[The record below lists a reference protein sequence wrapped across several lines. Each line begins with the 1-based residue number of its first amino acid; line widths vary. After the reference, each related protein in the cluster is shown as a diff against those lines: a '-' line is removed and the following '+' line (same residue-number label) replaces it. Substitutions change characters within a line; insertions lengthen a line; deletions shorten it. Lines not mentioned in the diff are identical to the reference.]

1 MQDASPIP
9 PSVIR
14 FGVFE
19 ADVRAGELRK
29 SGARIR
35 MQEQPFQILL
45 MLLER
50 PTEVVTRD
58 EIRRKLWSGDVFVD
72 FEHGVNSAVAR
83 LRDALGDSAD
93 SPRYIET
100 LPRRGYRFI
109 APVDVSST
117 IADSPAKPANGNQ
130 NGSANGKSQRITS
143 EVVEAAV
150 PLLRAD
156 ETPESQ
162 AIAVPAATSASRWP
176 YSPASFVLAAAL
188 AAAIVAA
195 TVGAYLYLRSA
206 RKLQETD
213 SIVLADFANSTSD
226 PVFDSTLRQALAV
239 KLGESP
245 FLSIVAEARMRD
257 TLRFMGR
264 SPDERVNSSIARE
277 ICQRLGSKAMLSGQI
292 SQLADHY
299 YIQLEAFNCAT
310 GDSIARAGAEA
321 PSKAETLR
329 ALDSATAEIRGK
341 LGESLGSI
349 QKYDAPIEQATT
361 TSLEALKAY
370 SLAQAQR
377 NRGDEQA
384 AIPFLQR
391 AIELDPD
398 FAMAYAVLGQVY
410 ANTGEA
416 ELAVE
421 NTRKAFARRQK
432 VGDQE
437 EFYIS
442 THYYENVTREVDKS
456 VQTYEL
462 WQQTYPRDIVPRI
475 NLTEFYKRRGEPEK
489 ALDEILEAQRLDP
502 NRAMVY
508 ASVVD
513 SYICLDRLQDAKTS
527 YAQSVA
533 RGFNGPDLQE
543 KRYLIA
549 FLENDAITMQHLTSA
564 STGQR
569 SEAILLALNAGA
581 ANYTGQP
588 RAAEEF
594 MRRAVAAADRDNQ
607 KESAITW
614 QAIEALAKAEYGQN
628 EQARKMALASL
639 TAAKDHDAQIVAALA
654 LARAGD
660 ASRAEA
666 LAASIAQQYPT
677 DTLVNSV
684 WIPVI
689 RAQIELNRGNAA
701 AALRSLEPAAPY
713 DLGETEPLPP
723 LFAAFLRGEA
733 YLQQRDGKSA
743 AAEFEKIIA
752 HPGIVDGYLH
762 GALAR
767 LDLARARAISGDIQ
781 GSRATY
787 QDFLLLWKNADPNTE
802 ILRQA
807 KAEYA
812 KLH

>member
-1 MQDASPIP
+1 MPDASPIP

-50 PTEVVTRD
+50 PTQVVTRD

-83 LRDALGDSAD
+83 LRDVLGDSAD

-117 IADSPAKPANGNQ
+117 SLETPAKPGNG
-130 NGSANGKSQRITS
+130 NGSANGKSQILTAD
-143 EVVEAAV
+143 VVQAALS
-150 PLLRAD
+150 PLPVGD
-156 ETPESQ
+156 PQ
-162 AIAVPAATSASRWP
+162 NHATV
-176 YSPASFVLAAAL
+176 VLAFATVRRWHRLVSFLGVMAIAAL
-188 AAAIVAA
+188 A
-195 TVGAYLYLRSA
+195 VGAYLHLRPG
-206 RKLQETD
+206 KLRESD
-213 SIVLADFANSTSD
+213 SIVLADFANSTAD

-245 FLSIVAEARMRD
+245 FLSIVADTRMRD

-264 SPDERVNSSIARE
+264 SPDERVNSPIARE
-277 ICQRLGSKAMLSGQI
+277 ICQRLGGKAMLSGQI
-292 SQLADHY
+292 SQLGDHY
-299 YIQLEAFNCAT
+299 YIQVEAVNCAT

-321 PSKAETLR
+321 ASKTDTLK
-329 ALDSATAEIRGK
+329 ALDVAAAEIRRK

-370 SLAQAQR
+370 SLGQAQR
-377 NRGDEQA
+377 NRGDERA

-398 FAMAYAVLGQVY
+398 FAMAYAVLGQAY
-410 ANTGEA
+410 ANSEET

-421 NTRKAFARRQK
+421 STRKAFARRQK

-437 EFYIS
+437 NFYIS
-442 THYYENVTREVDKS
+442 THYYENVTREMDKS
-456 VQTYEL
+456 IETYEL
-462 WQQTYPRDIVPRI
+462 WQQMYPRDIVPRI
-475 NLTEFYKRRGEPEK
+475 NLAEAYKRRGEQEK
-489 ALDEILEAQRLDP
+489 ALGEILEAQRIDP
-502 NRAMVY
+502 SHAMVY
-508 ASVVD
+508 ASLVD
-513 SYICLDRLQDAKTS
+513 NYISLDRLQDAKTA
-527 YAQSVA
+527 YAQAIA
-533 RGFNGPDLQE
+533 RGFNGADLQE
-543 KRYLIA
+543 KRYAIA
-549 FLENDAITMQHLTSA
+549 FFENDDLTMQHLTSA

-569 SEAILLALNAGA
+569 SESIFLALNAGTA
-581 ANYTGQP
+581 AYTGQL
-588 RAAEEF
+588 RASEEF
-594 MRRAVAAADRDNQ
+594 TRRAVAAADRDNQ
-607 KESAITW
+607 KTAAATW
-614 QAIEALAKAEYGQN
+614 QAIEALAEVEYGRN
-628 EQARKMALASL
+628 EQARKMALAAL
-639 TAAKDHDAQIVAALA
+639 TMAKGHDAQILAALA

-660 ASRAEA
+660 ASQAEA
-666 LAASIAQQYPT
+666 LAASITQQFPA
-677 DTLVNSV
+677 DTLTNSV

-689 RAQIELNRGNAA
+689 RAQLELNRGDAA
-701 AALRSLEPAAPY
+701 SALRSLEPAAPY
-713 DLGETEPLPP
+713 DLGETETLPP

-743 AAEFEKIIA
+743 AAEFEKIIS
-752 HPGIVDGYLH
+752 HPGIVNGFLH
-762 GALAR
+762 GALAQV
-767 LDLARARAISGDIQ
+767 DLARARAISGDIQ
-781 GSRATY
+781 GSRAAY
-787 QDFLLLWKNADPNTE
+787 RDFLALWKNADPDTA
-802 ILRQA
+802 IVRRA